1 MPSYH
6 SSSNTFPENKDEKE
20 MIEDIKGDI
29 NKLKNKMSS
38 SFNLDISKISSKGS
52 HKEGKKID
60 IDLTDNLEL
69 DHRNSNDYY

>member
-1 MPSYH
+1 
-6 SSSNTFPENKDEKE
+6 

-52 HKEGKKID
+52 YKEGKKIQ
-60 IDLTDNLEL
+60 IDLTGNLEF
-69 DHRNSNDYY
+69 DHMNTNDP

>member
-6 SSSNTFPENKDEKE
+6 SSSNIFPDNKDEKE

-52 HKEGKKID
+52 YKEGKKI
-60 IDLTDNLEL
+60 
-69 DHRNSNDYY
+69 

>member
-60 IDLTDNLEL
+60 IDLTGNLEL
-69 DHRNSNDYY
+69 NHRPSN